1 MILNRI
7 KINRFGKLHDEKVEF
22 TDGFNI
28 VYGPNESGKSTLY
41 GFIAAMLFGMNRSRG
56 KASKTDDFTR
66 FEPKEAPFEYSGRI
80 EFESGGKEYILS
92 RDFAAGK
99 KRDMLVS
106 ADDMKTLSA
115 EDTDVG
121 RLLGGISQNTYKNT
135 WGAAQGGETDAGAL
149 MQALTD
155 RYSVYENGTQ
165 YDGTVSKSLGELAS
179 RRKSLE
185 AENRRMQKQKEEEA
199 AKLMSQISYVNG
211 DIAQIKKQI
220 DESRRQKCPDNK
232 KAAVENRRYAQ
243 EGQTSKNK
251 GGRRR
256 SWLLVLVLILLICIG
271 VGAAVNYISKN
282 DVTLMIDRLISG
294 GLKEWVLLV
303 VEAVLIIC
311 SYLLVRALLKSRK
324 DRTIYDEE
332 SFGDDGYISPAAY
345 GGEDLKELSDERLNA
360 YLKESLSKKQA
371 EAARLSAKYENAV
384 SQDAALKA
392 LETKIAGLKL
402 AEDTIREIA
411 EQSRSKYENRF
422 KERAA
427 RIFEY
432 LSAEEERKLIFD
444 DELKAGLLSR
454 GVYIPFWQLSKGTRD
469 IIDIS
474 VRIAAAEII
483 SGDEEMPLML
493 DDTFVNCDDDRLK
506 RVLMFLKNLK
516 RQVILFTCQKRESEV
531 LDELGLKYTNVSWS
545 GNEK

>member
-22 TDGFNI
+22 MDGFNI

-41 GFIAAMLFGMNRSRG
+41 GFVAAMLFGMNRSRG

-185 AENRRMQKQKEEEA
+185 AENRRMQKKKEEEA

-220 DESRRQKCPDNK
+220 DESRRQKWPDNK
-232 KAAVENRRYAQ
+232 KAEVENGRYAL
-243 EGQTSKNK
+243 EGQTSKNR

-294 GLKEWVLLV
+294 GLKEWGLLV
-303 VEAVLIIC
+303 VETILIIC
-311 SYLLVRALLKSRK
+311 SCLLVRALLKSRK
-324 DRTIYDEE
+324 DRTVYDEE

-345 GGEDLKELSDERLNA
+345 GGEGLKELSDERLNA

>member
-22 TDGFNI
+22 MDGFNI

-41 GFIAAMLFGMNRSRG
+41 GFVAAMLFGMNRSRG

-115 EDTDVG
+115 EDNDVG
-121 RLLGGISQNTYKNT
+121 RFLGGISQNTYKNT

-220 DESRRQKCPDNK
+220 DESRQRKCPDNK

-469 IIDIS
+469 IIDVS

>member
-41 GFIAAMLFGMNRSRG
+41 GFVAAMLFGMNRSRG
-56 KASKTDDFTR
+56 KASKTDDLTR

-135 WGAAQGGETDAGAL
+135 WGAAQGGETDAGTL

-220 DESRRQKCPDNK
+220 DESRQRKWPDNK

-243 EGQTSKNK
+243 EGQASKNK

-256 SWLLVLVLILLICIG
+256 SWLFVLVLILLICIG

-294 GLKEWVLLV
+294 GLKEWGLLV

-454 GVYIPFWQLSKGTRD
+454 GVYITFWQLSKGTRD